1 MPRPLLFLYFMRFP
15 MTTIT
20 LPAYA
25 KLNLTLDILS
35 KRNDGYH
42 DLSMVMQSISL
53 HDDVTVTLT
62 EESGIVCRCGTLPG
76 DDSNLAVKAAG
87 AFFTETGIP
96 PRGLLIDIEK
106 RIPIQAGMA
115 GGSADAAAV
124 LHALRALLAPEL
136 TTQKLEAIGAQIGS
150 DVPYCV
156 RGGTVLAEG
165 RGEKLTT
172 LKAAPHFHVVIC
184 KPDFP
189 ISTPALF
196 KRSDTIEIVDRPD
209 TEGMLIAIE
218 EGDALG
224 VSARVFNVFE
234 AVLDAKD
241 RDVFTI
247 KERLL
252 SLGAA
257 AAAMTGS
264 GPTVFGLFIDESKA
278 KSAFDTLKTGYAQT
292 YLAEFV

>member
-1 MPRPLLFLYFMRFP
+1 

-25 KLNLTLDILS
+25 KLNLTLDILG
-35 KRNDGYH
+35 KRTDGYH
-42 DLSMVMQSISL
+42 DLAMVMQSITL
-53 HDDVTVTLT
+53 HDDVTVTLADT
-62 EESGIVCRCGTLPG
+62 PGIVCRCGTLPG
-76 DDSNLAVKAAG
+76 DERNLAVKAAK
-87 AFFTETGIP
+87 AFFAALGIA
-96 PRGLLIDIEK
+96 PRGLAIDIEK
-106 RIPIQAGMA
+106 RIPMQAGMA
-115 GGSADAAAV
+115 GGSTDAAAV
-124 LHALRALLAPEL
+124 LHALRALLAPEMP
-136 TTQKLEAIGAQIGS
+136 TQALEKIGETVGS

-156 RGGTVLAEG
+156 RGGTALAEG

-172 LKAAPHFHVVIC
+172 LKNAPRFRVVIC

-189 ISTPALF
+189 LSTPALF
-196 KRSDTIEIVDRPD
+196 KRSDAVEVTDRPD
-209 TEGMLIAIE
+209 AEGMLQAIE
-218 EGDALG
+218 DGDALG

-234 AVLDAKD
+234 AVLDAEE
-241 RDVFTI
+241 REVFAI

-264 GPTVFGLFIDESKA
+264 GPTMFGLFTDESNA
-278 KSAFDTLKTGYAQT
+278 KSAYDALKADYAQT

>member
-1 MPRPLLFLYFMRFP
+1 

-25 KLNLTLDILS
+25 KLNLTLDILG
-35 KRNDGYH
+35 KRADGYH
-42 DLSMVMQSISL
+42 DLAMVMQSITL
-53 HDDVTVTLT
+53 HDDVTVMLT
-62 EESGIVCRCGTLPG
+62 GADSIVCRCGTLPG
-76 DDSNLAVKAAG
+76 DDSNLAVKAAK
-87 AFFTETGIP
+87 AFFAALGIA
-96 PRGLLIDIEK
+96 PRGLAIDIEK
-106 RIPIQAGMA
+106 RIPMQAGMA
-115 GGSADAAAV
+115 GGSTDAAAV
-124 LHALRALLAPEL
+124 LHALRTLLAPEM
-136 TTQKLEAIGAQIGS
+136 TTQRLEKIGEAVGS

-156 RGGTVLAEG
+156 RGGTALAEG
-165 RGEKLTT
+165 RGEQLTT
-172 LKAAPHFHVVIC
+172 LKAAPRFHVVVC

-189 ISTPALF
+189 LSTPALF
-196 KRSDTIEIVDRPD
+196 KRSDAVEVVDRPD
-209 TEGMLIAIE
+209 TEGMLQAIE

-234 AVLDAKD
+234 AVLDTD
-241 RDVFTI
+241 EREVFAI

-264 GPTVFGLFIDESKA
+264 GPTVFGLFA
-278 KSAFDTLKTGYAQT
+278 GAQTAQTAYDTLKADYAQT

>member
-1 MPRPLLFLYFMRFP
+1 

-25 KLNLTLDILS
+25 KLNLTLDILG
-35 KRNDGYH
+35 KRADGYH
-42 DLSMVMQSISL
+42 DLAMVMQSITL
-53 HDDVTVTLT
+53 HDDVTVTLMSA
-62 EESGIVCRCGTLPG
+62 SGIVCHCGTLPG
-76 DDSNLAVKAAG
+76 DDSNLAVKAAK
-87 AFFTETGIP
+87 AFFAETGIAP
-96 PRGLLIDIEK
+96 CGLAIDIEK
-106 RIPIQAGMA
+106 RIPMQAGMA
-115 GGSADAAAV
+115 GGSTDAAAV
-124 LHALRALLAPEL
+124 LRALRELLAPEL
-136 TTQKLEAIGAQIGS
+136 STQVLEKIGEAVGS

-172 LKAAPHFHVVIC
+172 LKNAPRFHIVIC

-189 ISTPALF
+189 LSTPALF
-196 KRSDTIEIVDRPD
+196 KRSDAVDITDRPD
-209 TEGMLIAIE
+209 TDGMLEAIE

-234 AVLDAKD
+234 AVLDAEE
-241 RDVFTI
+241 REVFAI

-264 GPTVFGLFIDESKA
+264 GPTVFGLFTDESNA
-278 KSAFDTLKTGYAQT
+278 KSSYDTLKADYAQT

>member
-1 MPRPLLFLYFMRFP
+1 MI
-15 MTTIT
+15 TIT

-35 KRNDGYH
+35 KRPDGYH
-42 DLSMVMQSISL
+42 DLSMVMQSITL
-53 HDDVTVTLT
+53 RDDVTVALT
-62 EESGIVCRCGTLPG
+62 NTPGIVCRCGTLPG
-76 DDSNLAVKAAG
+76 DDSNLAVKAAK
-87 AFFTETGIP
+87 AFFAETGIA
-96 PRGLLIDIEK
+96 PRGLAIDIEK
-106 RIPIQAGMA
+106 RIPMQAGMA
-115 GGSADAAAV
+115 GGSTDAAAV
-124 LHALRALLAPEL
+124 LRTLRELLAPEL
-136 TTQKLEAIGAQIGS
+136 STQMLEKIGEAVGS

-172 LKAAPHFHVVIC
+172 LKSAPRFHVVVC

-189 ISTPALF
+189 LSTPALF
-196 KRSDTIEIVDRPD
+196 KRSDAVEVVDRPD
-209 TEGMLIAIE
+209 TEGMLQAIE

-234 AVLDAKD
+234 AVLCAEE
-241 RDVFTI
+241 REVFTI
-247 KERLL
+247 KEQLL

-264 GPTVFGLFIDESKA
+264 GPTVFGLFTDESRA
-278 KSAFDTLKTGYAQT
+278 KSAYDTLKADYAQT

>member
-1 MPRPLLFLYFMRFP
+1 M
-15 MTTIT
+15 
-20 LPAYA
+20 
-25 KLNLTLDILS
+25 
-35 KRNDGYH
+35 
-42 DLSMVMQSISL
+42 
-53 HDDVTVTLT
+53 
-62 EESGIVCRCGTLPG
+62 
-76 DDSNLAVKAAG
+76 
-87 AFFTETGIP
+87 
-96 PRGLLIDIEK
+96 
-106 RIPIQAGMA
+106 
-115 GGSADAAAV
+115 
-124 LHALRALLAPEL
+124 
-136 TTQKLEAIGAQIGS
+136 
-150 DVPYCV
+150 
-156 RGGTVLAEG
+156 RGGTAFAEG

-172 LKAAPHFHVVIC
+172 LKAAPRFRVVVC

-189 ISTPALF
+189 LSTPALF

-234 AVLDAKD
+234 AVLDAKE

>member
-1 MPRPLLFLYFMRFP
+1 

-35 KRNDGYH
+35 KRADGYH
-42 DLSMVMQSISL
+42 DLAMVMQSITL

-62 EESGIVCRCGTLPG
+62 STSGIVCRCGTLPG
-76 DDSNLAVKAAG
+76 DESNLAVKAAK
-87 AFFTETGIP
+87 AFFAETGIA
-96 PRGLLIDIEK
+96 PRGLAIDIEK
-106 RIPIQAGMA
+106 RIPMQAGMA
-115 GGSADAAAV
+115 GGSTDAAAV
-124 LHALRALLAPEL
+124 LHALRELLAPEL
-136 TTQKLEAIGAQIGS
+136 STQTLEKIGETVGS

-156 RGGTVLAEG
+156 RGGTALAEG
-165 RGEKLTT
+165 RGERLTT
-172 LKAAPHFHVVIC
+172 LKAAPRFHVVVC

-189 ISTPALF
+189 LSTPALF
-196 KRSDTIEIVDRPD
+196 KRSDAVEVIDRPD
-209 TEGMLIAIE
+209 TEGMLQAIE
-218 EGDALG
+218 DSDALG

-234 AVLDAKD
+234 AVLDLGE
-241 RDVFTI
+241 REVFAI

-264 GPTVFGLFIDESKA
+264 GPTVFGLFTDERKA
-278 KSAFDTLKTGYAQT
+278 KFAHDTLKADYAQT

>member
-1 MPRPLLFLYFMRFP
+1 MM
-15 MTTIT
+15 TIT

-25 KLNLTLDILS
+25 KLNLTLDILG
-35 KRNDGYH
+35 RRADGYH
-42 DLSMVMQSISL
+42 DLAMVMQSITL

-62 EESGIVCRCGTLPG
+62 DTDGIVCRCGTLPG
-76 DDSNLAVKAAG
+76 DDSNLAVKAAK
-87 AFFTETGIP
+87 AFFAALGIA
-96 PRGLLIDIEK
+96 PRGLAIDIEK
-106 RIPIQAGMA
+106 RIPMQAGMA
-115 GGSADAAAV
+115 GGSTDAAAV
-124 LHALRALLAPEL
+124 LRTLRELLAPEL
-136 TTQKLEAIGAQIGS
+136 STQMLEKIGEAVGS

-172 LKAAPHFHVVIC
+172 LKSAPRFHVVVC

-189 ISTPALF
+189 LSTPALF
-196 KRSDTIEIVDRPD
+196 KRSDAVEVVDRPD
-209 TEGMLIAIE
+209 TEGMLQAIE

-234 AVLDAKD
+234 AVLDAKE

-264 GPTVFGLFIDESKA
+264 GPTVFGLFADESTA
-278 KSAFDTLKTGYAQT
+278 KSACDTLKADYAQT

>member
-1 MPRPLLFLYFMRFP
+1 MN
-15 MTTIT
+15 TIT

-25 KLNLTLDILS
+25 KLNLTLDILG
-35 KRNDGYH
+35 RRPDGYH
-42 DLSMVMQSISL
+42 DLAMVMQSITL

-62 EESGIVCRCGTLPG
+62 DTAGITCRCGTLPG
-76 DDSNLAVKAAG
+76 DDSNLAVKAAK
-87 AFFTETGIP
+87 AFFAALGIA
-96 PRGLLIDIEK
+96 PRGLAIDIEK
-106 RIPIQAGMA
+106 RIPMQAGMA
-115 GGSADAAAV
+115 GGSTDAAAV
-124 LHALRALLAPEL
+124 LRALRELLAPEL
-136 TTQKLEAIGAQIGS
+136 STQALEKIGEAVGS

-172 LKAAPHFHVVIC
+172 LKNAPRFRVVVC

-189 ISTPALF
+189 LSTPALF
-196 KRSDTIEIVDRPD
+196 KRSDAVQVVDRPD
-209 TEGMLIAIE
+209 TEGMLQAIE
-218 EGDALG
+218 DSDALG

-234 AVLDAKD
+234 AVLCAEE
-241 RDVFTI
+241 REVFTI

-264 GPTVFGLFIDESKA
+264 GPTVFGLFADENIA
-278 KSAFDTLKTGYAQT
+278 KSACDMLKADYAQT

>member
-1 MPRPLLFLYFMRFP
+1 M
-15 MTTIT
+15 MTVT

-25 KLNLTLDILS
+25 KLNLTLDILG
-35 KRNDGYH
+35 KRTDGYH
-42 DLSMVMQSISL
+42 DLAMVMQSITL

-62 EESGIVCRCGTLPG
+62 DTAVITCRCGTLPG
-76 DDSNLAVKAAG
+76 NDSNLAVKAAK
-87 AFFTETGIP
+87 AFFAALGIA
-96 PRGLLIDIEK
+96 PRGLAIDIEK
-106 RIPIQAGMA
+106 RIPMQAGMA
-115 GGSADAAAV
+115 GGSTDAAAV
-124 LHALRALLAPEL
+124 LRALRELLAPEL
-136 TTQKLEAIGAQIGS
+136 STQALEKIGEAVGS

-172 LKAAPHFHVVIC
+172 LKNAPRFRVVVC

-189 ISTPALF
+189 LSTPALF
-196 KRSDTIEIVDRPD
+196 KRSDAVQVVDRPD
-209 TEGMLIAIE
+209 TEGMLQAIE
-218 EGDALG
+218 DSDALG

-234 AVLDAKD
+234 AVLCAEE
-241 RDVFTI
+241 REVFTI
-247 KERLL
+247 KEQLL

-264 GPTVFGLFIDESKA
+264 GPTVFGLFADAQIA
-278 KSAFDTLKTGYAQT
+278 QAAYDTLKTDYTQT

>member
-1 MPRPLLFLYFMRFP
+1 MM
-15 MTTIT
+15 TIT

-25 KLNLTLDILS
+25 KLNLTLDILG
-35 KRNDGYH
+35 RRADGYH
-42 DLSMVMQSISL
+42 DLAMVMQSITL

-62 EESGIVCRCGTLPG
+62 DTDGIVCRCGTLPG
-76 DDSNLAVKAAG
+76 DDSNLAVKAAK
-87 AFFTETGIP
+87 AFFAALGIA
-96 PRGLLIDIEK
+96 PRGLAIDIEK
-106 RIPIQAGMA
+106 RIPMQAGMA
-115 GGSADAAAV
+115 GGSTDAAAV
-124 LHALRALLAPEL
+124 LRTLRELLAPEL
-136 TTQKLEAIGAQIGS
+136 STQMLEKIGEAVGS

-172 LKAAPHFHVVIC
+172 LKSAPRFHVVVC

-189 ISTPALF
+189 LSTPALF
-196 KRSDTIEIVDRPD
+196 KRSDAVEVVDRPD
-209 TEGMLIAIE
+209 TEGMLQAIE

-234 AVLDAKD
+234 AVLDAKE